1 MMWMTKKD
9 KMEKEVFENMI
20 FGNLATNYREA
31 VKPRVAKRF
40 WLEFKAYASQE
51 EALRNIQVDRV
62 KHSNQ
67 TAWKDVIALLGGYG
81 KMSKDARK
89 YVAKFVNK
97 AMKRLT
103 VAR

>member
-9 KMEKEVFENMI
+9 KLEMEAFENMI
-20 FGNLATNYREA
+20 FGNLATSYRAA
-31 VKPRVAKRF
+31 VKPGVAKRF

-51 EALRNIQVDRV
+51 EALRSIQVDRV
-62 KHSNQ
+62 KYSNKS
-67 TAWKDVIALLGGYG
+67 AWKDVIALLTGYG

-97 AMKRLT
+97 AMKQLT
-103 VAR
+103 TR